1 MSAPSGADEPAPDV
15 LDLAARAFA
24 ERSYVE
30 AADLYRR
37 ALDSVDSASTEP
49 SEIMLGLARS
59 LDRAGDVSRAWNWCR
74 RAADRARLIGDA
86 TVLADAA
93 TTIRSAGDR
102 VIEAQIHELCVE
114 ALARLDR
121 SEKVRSDRVQAVL
134 TSTAS
139 QWARPVQPST
149 MDADDA
155 ESRFR
160 ELQAAH
166 AQRLGIEYVLDRLDI
181 ADGAVSL
188 GRRSGSAEFTAWGL
202 GWRMDALAQLGDR
215 IALEAEL
222 AVLEQ
227 VVERLR
233 EPAWTS
239 RVLRIRAALAFADGQ
254 PSRGL
259 ELSDLALAACPDQ
272 TWSQYLHLVA
282 VAHLTGW
289 TETGLDDVEPRV
301 RAAIEGAPFFARGW
315 LALVLVGLGRM
326 DEAGVIWRAIAPHV
340 AELPKGA
347 LESFIAQAGHARL
360 CVAFADREHAG
371 AIYRELEPFAALWV
385 CALADSPSDGP
396 VRLHLARLS
405 LLLGD
410 LDDAEFQTTQALA
423 MAHSSHALP
432 FVADAH
438 LALAEIAAAR
448 ATLGDDAARASANEH
463 AGSAVQQAERM
474 GLLPLAVKARA
485 IVAAHR
491 PRRSGSLTEREQQVV
506 ALLATGLSNRAIAQ
520 RLQLSERTVENH
532 VSHVLTKTGHTSRA
546 GIAAWHAGLGHQ

>member
-1 MSAPSGADEPAPDV
+1 MSAHSGADEAAAGA
-15 LDLAARAFA
+15 LELAAEAFA

-30 AADLYRR
+30 AADLYRT
-37 ALDSVDSASTEP
+37 ALDSPGPASTEP
-49 SEIMLGLARS
+49 AEIMLGLARS
-59 LDRAGDVSRAWNWCR
+59 LDRAGNVAEAWTWCR

-86 TVLADAA
+86 ATLADAA

-102 VIEAQIHELCVE
+102 VIVAQLHELCVE
-114 ALARLDR
+114 ALAGLDQ
-121 SEKVRSDRVQAVL
+121 SEKVRRDRVQAVL
-134 TSTAS
+134 TATAS

-149 MDADDA
+149 LDADDT

-166 AQRLGIEYVLDRLDI
+166 AQRLGIEFVLDRLDI
-181 ADGAVSL
+181 ADRAVSL

-254 PSRGL
+254 PARAL
-259 ELSDLALAACPDQ
+259 ELSDQALAACPDQ
-272 TWSQYLHLVA
+272 SWSQYLHLVSA
-282 VAHLTGW
+282 AHLAGW
-289 TETGLDDVEPRV
+289 TATGLEEVEPRV

-315 LALVLVGLGRM
+315 LALILVGLGRM

-340 AELPKGA
+340 TELPKGA
-347 LESFIAQAGHARL
+347 LESFIAQTGHARL
-360 CVAFADREHAG
+360 CIAFADREHAA
-371 AIYRELEPFAALWV
+371 AIYRELEPHAALWV
-385 CALADSPSDGP
+385 CAMADSPSDGP

-405 LLLGD
+405 LLMGD
-410 LDDAEFQTTQALA
+410 LDDAEAQATEALG

-448 ATLGDDAARASANEH
+448 AELGDEHARSSAIEH
-463 AGSAVQQAERM
+463 AGTAAQQAEHI
-474 GLLPLAVKARA
+474 GLVPLSHKARA
-485 IVAAHR
+485 ILAAHR
-491 PRRSGSLTEREQQVV
+491 PRRSGSLTEREEQVV
-506 ALLATGLSNRAIAQ
+506 ALLADGLSNRAIA
-520 RLQLSERTVENH
+520 RKLQLSERTVENH
-532 VSHVLTKTGHTSRA
+532 VSHVLTKTGHTSRT
-546 GIAAWHAGLGHQ
+546 GIAAWYAGLDRR